1 MHGNHAWGPKRALT
15 QRVRWGERRH
25 HTFRSCPW
33 AKKSPLPISGVV
45 WSLRPYCRRDG
56 KLFGKK
62 FAKPPKLWAYL
73 HQISKNHTTMQSDHL
88 QLITATVLSIGG
100 LILLFC
106 GIFID
111 PQGQIHETL
120 LVAFGETA
128 TFAGALFGIDYVY
141 KKRP

>member
-1 MHGNHAWGPKRALT
+1 MQKRNT
-15 QRVRWGERRH
+15 FCRFP
-25 HTFRSCPW
+25 HTFGEGLDFRLFYSYLCI
-33 AKKSPLPISGVV
+33 AK
-45 WSLRPYCRRDG
+45 R
-56 KLFGKK
+56 KK
-62 FAKPPKLWAYL
+62 HCIMKF
-73 HQISKNHTTMQSDHL
+73 DL
-88 QLITATVLSIGG
+88 QLITAAVLSIGG

-141 KKRP
+141 KKKQ

>member
-1 MHGNHAWGPKRALT
+1 M
-15 QRVRWGERRH
+15 
-25 HTFRSCPW
+25 
-33 AKKSPLPISGVV
+33 
-45 WSLRPYCRRDG
+45 
-56 KLFGKK
+56 
-62 FAKPPKLWAYL
+62 WAYL
-73 HQISKNHTTMQSDHL
+73 HSISKFYMTMRSDHL

-106 GIFID
+106 GVFID

-141 KKRP
+141 KRKQ

>member
-1 MHGNHAWGPKRALT
+1 MKVRAN
-15 QRVRWGERRH
+15 RMKVY
-25 HTFRSCPW
+25 FRNSM
-33 AKKSPLPISGVV
+33 L
-45 WSLRPYCRRDG
+45 
-56 KLFGKK
+56 
-62 FAKPPKLWAYL
+62 PKL
-73 HQISKNHTTMQSDHL
+73 HKNEIFMKIDM
-88 QLITATVLSIGG
+88 QLITATVLSLGG

-141 KKRP
+141 KKKQ

>member
-1 MHGNHAWGPKRALT
+1 MFRLSLCKHAILFVVFRILLAKVLT
-15 QRVRWGERRH
+15 FAFFIV
-25 HTFRSCPW
+25 TF
-33 AKKSPLPISGVV
+33 A
-45 WSLRPYCRRDG
+45 
-56 KLFGKK
+56 
-62 FAKPPKLWAYL
+62 PPND
-73 HQISKNHTTMQSDHL
+73 KNTHNIMRIDM
-88 QLITATVLSIGG
+88 QLITATVLSLGG

-141 KKRP
+141 KKKQ